1 MIAQTPLLHVRFN
14 GRSLDVPISDLDIGD
29 QSSDDAI
36 TQATADFL
44 DLPFQSL
51 TGYKVDRHKTG
62 NITVRPQAVFG

>member
-1 MIAQTPLLHVRFN
+1 MMTQAPLMHVRYD
-14 GRSLDVPISDLDIGD
+14 GRSIDVPLADMDIGD
-29 QSSDDAI
+29 LSNDNAV
-36 TQATADFL
+36 TQATADYL